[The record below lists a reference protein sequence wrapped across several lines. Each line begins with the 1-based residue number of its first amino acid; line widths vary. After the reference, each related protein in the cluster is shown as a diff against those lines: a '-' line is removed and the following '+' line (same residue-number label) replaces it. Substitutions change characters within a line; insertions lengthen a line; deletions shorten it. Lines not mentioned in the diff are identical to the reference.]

1 MLKKIKYA
9 ALVASVTLVNSA
21 SYAQEGGGT
30 GGLDLTAKANTLVD
44 TLEALGLP
52 VLILAIVV
60 GVFGYWFK
68 AVGIGFAAAIV
79 IGGVIFSSAPEL
91 AGFLL
96 A

>member
-1 MLKKIKYA
+1 MLKKIQYA
-9 ALVASVTLVNSA
+9 ALIAAVTLVNTA
-21 SYAQEGGGT
+21 SYAQDDV
-30 GGLDLTAKANTLVD
+30 GGLDLTSKANTLVD
-44 TLEALGLP
+44 TLDALGLP

-79 IGGVIFSSAPEL
+79 IGGVIFGSAPEL
-91 AGFLL
+91 AQFLL